1 MPRLRPTVASR
12 QAAVAEADDQRL
24 RSSLILSCVFHASV
38 LVLVV
43 LGPVLL
49 PTDIVVPQIMQVQ
62 LLSAES
68 RAPEPLPLRPQPPVP
83 QPEADPP
90 AEDPLPEPE
99 PAQSVE
105 TEPEPISRSIEEIRL
120 EQQRE
125 RERELEAER
134 VRAEEAEKRRRDEA
148 ERRRREEEAR
158 QRREEEERERREEE
172 ERQAPQVASRRKTP
186 DPTPERQTARRSGID
201 FTGTEANQSGFT
213 VEDFPFSDYVHRIRD
228 MVGLRWEATIGKREA
243 AVFFRIG
250 RSGQLAVRPQV
261 VQGSRDNVFDQAAL
275 RAVLAAAPFP
285 PLPAEYRGQSLG
297 VRFAFRQE

>member
-43 LGPVLL
+43 LGPALL

-105 TEPEPISRSIEEIRL
+105 TEPEPISRSIEEVRL
-120 EQQRE
+120 EQQ